1 MADWLAPLRRLVGR
15 AAAEGD
21 NGEDV
26 ATRLETDTAPHH
38 VYAIGDIHGAYDLL
52 VDLEAQIVADVAAR
66 GGDAW
71 IVVLGD
77 FVDRGPGSAQVL
89 DRLIAYRSVPL
100 RRWVL
105 RGNHEAMFLD
115 FLDRPSK
122 ALDWLGIGGRE
133 TLLSYGVSA
142 GLLDEPRTDLKR
154 IHAAALAS
162 IPDDHIAFLR
172 RTPLLFSTPLAIF
185 VHAGLDPS
193 RTLAAQSDRDL
204 LWFRDQFT
212 ADYSVFGRPVV
223 HGHTPLAQPY
233 LSPWRIDVDTGA
245 CFSGRLTA
253 VRLSQDGTIGL
264 LSTGLAAQSDTLTG
278 GDGA

>member
-1 MADWLAPLRRLVGR
+1 MADWLAPLRRLIGR
-15 AAAEGD
+15 APAEAD
-21 NGEDV
+21 DGEPT
-26 ATRLETDTAPHH
+26 ATRLETETAPEHI
-38 VYAIGDIHGAYDLL
+38 YAIGDVHGAYDLF
-52 VDLEAQIVADVAAR
+52 VDLEGQIVADAAAR

-77 FVDRGPGSAQVL
+77 FVDRGPGSAQVI
-89 DRLIAYRSVPL
+89 DRLLAQRSIPL

-115 FLDRPSK
+115 FLNRPTK
-122 ALDWLGIGGRE
+122 ALAWLGMGGRE

-142 GLLDEPRTDLKR
+142 GLLDDPRTDLKR

-172 RTPLLFSTPLAIF
+172 RTPLLLSTPRAIF
-185 VHAGLDPS
+185 VHAGLDPARS
-193 RTLAAQSDRDL
+193 LAAQTDRDL
-204 LWFRDQFT
+204 LWFRDKFA

-223 HGHTPLAQPY
+223 HGHTPLEQPY
-233 LSPWRIDVDTGA
+233 LSPWRLDIDTGA

-253 VRLSQDGTIGL
+253 ARLSQDGTIGL